1 MRKMYTLK
9 FGLFVNN
16 SSNETNWPFSQKIP
30 RLGTFLRTE
39 NIGVVFI
46 FYFINFML
54 VHILKALCDFSYSC
68 FNNSENKVVLSFIKT
83 KLNNFE
89 VIRRIPSSVL

>member
-16 SSNETNWPFSQKIP
+16 SSNEKNWSFSQMIP

-46 FYFINFML
+46 FHFINFML

-68 FNNSENKVVLSFIKT
+68 SNNSENKVLSFIKT